1 MFFSVNNNFINTI
14 GKTIIGLEEKCLVYE
29 KKKNNARCEK
39 ENRQREAIV
48 FGKMKYLMCGVLFC

>member
-29 KKKNNARCEK
+29 KKKITLGVKKRIDKEK
-39 ENRQREAIV
+39 QLYL
-48 FGKMKYLMCGVLFC
+48 GK

>member
-14 GKTIIGLEEKCLVYE
+14 GKTIIGLEEK
-29 KKKNNARCEK
+29 NARCEK